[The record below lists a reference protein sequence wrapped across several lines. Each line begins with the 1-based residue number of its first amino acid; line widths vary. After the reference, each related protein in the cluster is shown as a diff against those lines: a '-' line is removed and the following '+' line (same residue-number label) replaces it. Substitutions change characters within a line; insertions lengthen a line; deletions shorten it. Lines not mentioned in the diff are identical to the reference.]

1 MPKDVIIACD
11 FASVSET
18 MRFLEK
24 FEEERPFV
32 KIGMELYYAEGPP
45 IVRTLKERGH
55 KVFLDLKLHDIPNT
69 VYKTM
74 RVLADLDVDM
84 CSCHAAGAS
93 EMMKAVA
100 RAFEERGKAH
110 VLVAVTQMT
119 STDEEVMREEI
130 LIDRPLEETVVSY
143 ALNAKASGMA
153 GVVCSP
159 QEAPTIHKVCGDG
172 FITVTPGIRF
182 ADDYKGD
189 QVRVTTPAQARELGS
204 DYIVVGRSI
213 TGAENP
219 VAAYRRCVSE
229 FQGRKKEIA
238 KSLLEIGAVFLRP
251 EAPFTWAS
259 GIRSPIYC
267 DNRLTLTAPEVRTM
281 IEEEIAAA
289 IRTEYPEAEVLMGTA
304 TAGISHA
311 AIVGHLLGLPMGYV
325 RSGAKSH
332 GRNNLIEGRIHEG
345 QKAVVVEDLISTGGS
360 AVQAAEA
367 LREAGCQVLGIV
379 SIFTYGMKQG
389 IERLAEA
396 GMRNVSL
403 CDLDTI
409 AEVAA
414 ETGYIGEDEIKKVLA
429 FRDEVLQG
437 GKE

>member
-11 FASVSET
+11 FASASET

-24 FEEERPFV
+24 FGEERPFV
-32 KIGMELYYAEGPP
+32 KIGMELYYGSGPA
-45 IVRTLKERGH
+45 IVRTIKERGH

-74 RVLADLDVDM
+74 KVLADLDVDM

-93 EMMKAVA
+93 EMMKAAA
-100 RAFEERGKAH
+100 RAFEERGKAP
-110 VLVAVTQMT
+110 VLIAVTQLT

-130 LIDRPLEETVVSY
+130 LIDRPLEEAVVSY

-159 QEAPTIHKVCGDG
+159 QEAPMIHKACGDE

-182 ADDYKGD
+182 ADDDKGD

-213 TGAENP
+213 TGSEDPA
-219 VAAYRRCVSE
+219 AAYRRCVSE
-229 FQGRKKEIA
+229 FLGRKKEIA

-251 EAPFTWAS
+251 EEPFTWAS
-259 GIRSPIYC
+259 GIKSPIYC
-267 DNRLTLTAPEVRTM
+267 DNRLTLTAPKVRTM
-281 IEEEIAAA
+281 IEEEIAAVIKA
-289 IRTEYPEAEVLMGTA
+289 EYPEAQVLMGTA
-304 TAGISHA
+304 TAGIPHA
-311 AIVGHLLGLPMGYV
+311 AIAGHLLGLPMGYV

-332 GRNNLIEGRIHEG
+332 GRNNIIEGRIHEG

-389 IERLAEA
+389 VERLTEA
-396 GMRNVSL
+396 GIRNVSL

-414 ETGYIGEDEIKKVLA
+414 ETGHISGDEIKKVLA